1 MKLTCEKK
9 KEKKRGGGNCYEK
22 IRYDL
27 IYSTEYEEEIKDLPL
42 NRCFK
47 IMDEL
52 EMYVMG
58 RG

>member
-1 MKLTCEKK
+1 MRKKK
-9 KEKKRGGGNCYEK
+9 KEKGGGNCYEK

-27 IYSTEYEEEIKDLPL
+27 IYSTEYEEEIKDLLL

>member
-1 MKLTCEKK
+1 MRKEKK
-9 KEKKRGGGNCYEK
+9 KKKKRGGGNCYEK

-27 IYSTEYEEEIKDLPL
+27 IYSTERYEEEIKDLLL

>member
-1 MKLTCEKK
+1 MRKKK
-9 KEKKRGGGNCYEK
+9 KEKGGGGNCYEK

-27 IYSTEYEEEIKDLPL
+27 IYSTEYEEEIKDLLL
-42 NRCFK
+42 NRYFK